1 MDAPNKE
8 SISPRFSDVKGTD
21 KWDVL
26 QPQLYALLPCAEEH
40 LCSHAEHITRHFELC
55 AEWAPLRNF
64 FFERLCAAEFH
75 WFFIQGIDAIMHGLY
90 VPGVSSILNGVEAS
104 IRMTLAQ
111 VAAGGEIVMEM
122 SPYRVLSNNLI
133 LNARDLEMPISVLA
147 FSNEADFNQ
156 KLESQKPNRVDVEI
170 VRYRNNIC
178 HGNILEFVD
187 RDLGEE
193 NSFFT
198 PVSLRS
204 LAFILIDI
212 SGAWA
217 EQLGQFRR
225 SHNLLHYD
233 P

>member
-1 MDAPNKE
+1 ME
-8 SISPRFSDVKGTD
+8 SVNEENPPSRFSDVKRTE
-21 KWDVL
+21 KWSVL
-26 QPQLYALLPCAEEH
+26 QPQLYSLLPRAEEH
-40 LCSHAEHITRHFELC
+40 TCSHADHITRHFAFC

-75 WFFIQGIDAIMHGLY
+75 WFFVQGVDAIMNGLY
-90 VPGVSSILNGVEAS
+90 VPGVSSLLNGVEAS
-104 IRMTLAQ
+104 LRMTLAQ
-111 VAAGGEIVMEM
+111 VTASEHPVTEM

-133 LNARDLEMPISVLA
+133 LNARDVGMPISVLA
-147 FSNEADFNQ
+147 LPDEADFDQ
-156 KLESQKPNRVDVEI
+156 KLNSQKPNRVDVEI

-178 HGNILEFVD
+178 HGNILEFIN

-204 LAFILIDI
+204 LAFILLDI
-212 SGAWA
+212 AGVWA

-225 SHNLLHYD
+225 NHNLLHYD
-233 P
+233 Q